1 MAAHPGATH
10 FLEVRGDVVAKRFGS
25 HARGE
30 PWREWRALRML
41 ARYAPGLAP
50 APVHAALDAGPPWW

>member
-1 MAAHPGATH
+1 MWWPS
-10 FLEVRGDVVAKRFGS
+10 GS
-25 HARGE
+25 VLMRGE
-30 PWREWRALRML
+30 PWQQWRALRML